1 MKFLKRRWIAI
12 MTVLLLFS
20 TSGFVQAA
28 ENTSSADT
36 TKPVIK
42 GVEDLKTV
50 QGMPI
55 NLLKGVS
62 AKDDTDGKLT
72 DKISVSK
79 VNFSKAGNQT
89 IMYSVK
95 DSAGN
100 KAVKTATLKIV
111 GVSEDEVKPAIHGY
125 TNIVVNKGKEVN
137 LLKGITAID
146 NRDGDLTDKIKVS
159 KINFSKVGK
168 QTLTYTVSDSAGNKQ
183 EASVKVIIFDNKIT
197 KCNVK
202 KYVSVKK
209 ATVFKNTSRW
219 SDLVK
224 NLTYRSSVTVTGT
237 IKGSDWIQ
245 VKLSD
250 GTVGYAIGDFF
261 SSKQPAKKNIEEVEG
276 GIIEI
281 DIDEKVWPES
291 DSNYSDEQLELAG
304 EIWAEEQGLT
314 VSDIDYD
321 RYFGIYLKVSDGY
334 NYLPVN
340 TKAGEIVSWDK
351 GAKWKNS
358 SDKSNEHGDTP
369 PAPDT
374 SDTGEGW

>member
-1 MKFLKRRWIAI
+1 
-12 MTVLLLFS
+12 MTALLLFS
-20 TSGFVQAA
+20 TSGLLVQAA
-28 ENTSSADT
+28 ENTSSVDT
-36 TKPVIK
+36 TKPTIS
-42 GVEDLKTV
+42 GVKNMKSV
-50 QGMPI
+50 QGIPI

-62 AKDDTDGKLT
+62 AKDDIDGKLT
-72 DKISVSK
+72 SKISISK
-79 VNFSKAGNQT
+79 VDFSKVGDQT
-89 IMYSVK
+89 ITYTVK
-95 DSAGN
+95 DKAGN
-100 KAVKTATLKIV
+100 KAIKTANLNIV
-111 GVSEDEVKPAIHGY
+111 RVSEDEVKPAIHGY

-159 KINFSKVGK
+159 EINFNKVGK
-168 QTLTYTVSDSAGNKQ
+168 QTLTYTVLDSTGNKQ
-183 EASVKVIIFDNKIT
+183 QASVKVIIFDNKLT

-202 KYVSVKK
+202 KYVSVRK

-224 NLTYRSSVTVTGT
+224 DLTYRSSVTVTAT
-237 IKGSDWIQ
+237 IKGSEWIQ

-261 SSKQPAKKNIEEVEG
+261 SSKQPAKKNIEDVPG

-304 EIWAEEQGLT
+304 EIWAEGQGLK
-314 VSDIDYD
+314 VVDVAYD
-321 RYFGIYLKVSDGY
+321 RYFGIYIEVSDGW
-334 NYLPVN
+334 NYMPVN

-358 SDKSNEHGDTP
+358 SEDSIEHDDNP
-369 PAPDT
+369 PVPDT